1 MSQCNAIR
9 QFSHLPTIFYQWGE
23 CVRVF
28 VFKSSSV
35 QTAPYLIWE
44 HGFRIRYVVFMIE
57 EIVVEY
63 RFQKVVQ
70 SKGSHIL
77 SWKCGRVMW
86 EHKCRIHH
94 IFFMS
99 EDSVLEYR
107 FKKVDQSRRSRHLFL
122 KMWPCDAI
130 TRFSH
135 PPHFFISEHN
145 VSEYVLPCNVRT
157 HISHPPL
164 PPPDRP
170 SESPEAI
177 CFRTRSRFYIKTPGV
192 VWCVLGAMANRSILQ
207 FTLEK
212 IIRFQEPFISV

>member
-1 MSQCNAIR
+1 MWSCNAIPQFWHPPPLFDEWGECGRVPVFKSSWVQTALHGIFQNMTVQCASTVFASTTSFFTADESLLEYMVWQVFQLRWCLTQFLKMSQCNAIR

-99 EDSVLEYR
+99 EESVLEYR
-107 FKKVDQSRRSRHLFL
+107 F
-122 KMWPCDAI
+122 
-130 TRFSH
+130 
-135 PPHFFISEHN
+135 
-145 VSEYVLPCNVRT
+145 
-157 HISHPPL
+157 
-164 PPPDRP
+164 
-170 SESPEAI
+170 
-177 CFRTRSRFYIKTPGV
+177 
-192 VWCVLGAMANRSILQ
+192 
-207 FTLEK
+207 
-212 IIRFQEPFISV
+212 